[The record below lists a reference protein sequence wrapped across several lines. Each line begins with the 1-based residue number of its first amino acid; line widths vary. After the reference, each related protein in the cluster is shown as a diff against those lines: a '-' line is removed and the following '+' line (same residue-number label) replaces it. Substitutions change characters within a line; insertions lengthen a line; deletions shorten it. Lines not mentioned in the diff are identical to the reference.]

1 MSLRLNTSALPRWT
15 YWAGGIVVGCLV
27 LLWQLPAR
35 WVLSSIGTQTQCK
48 VLIESPAGSIW
59 QGSAAVG
66 FSEPSIDGKSCR
78 PALAITERLTWN
90 MSCQLL
96 NPGCTIAI
104 ETPALSKPLH
114 IHVKPGEIH
123 VADNEARL
131 PAEILEVLGA
141 PWTLLHPRAQL
152 HARWTDLVFQEP
164 NANGSIR
171 ISLNNLISPISQIQP
186 LGSYDLQAELIKD
199 GVSYTMSTSKGPL
212 LLQAQGTLS
221 NHGATTGQ
229 GEASATPEMK
239 EALTGLLNLIGKR
252 HGDTY
257 RLVF

>member
-1 MSLRLNTSALPRWT
+1 MSLRLNTSGTPHWI
-15 YWAGGIVVGCLV
+15 YWMGGIVVGLIV

-59 QGSAAVG
+59 HGSAAIG
-66 FSEPSIDGKSCR
+66 FSEPSIDGKACR
-78 PALAITERLTWN
+78 PALAVTERLYWN
-90 MSCQLL
+90 MSCQLFS
-96 NPGCTIAI
+96 PGCTIAI
-104 ETPALSKPLH
+104 ETPALMKPLR
-114 IHVKPGEIH
+114 ISLKLSEIR
-123 VADNEARL
+123 VTDNEARL

-186 LGSYDLQAELIKD
+186 LGSYDVQAELVKD
-199 GVSYTMSTSKGPL
+199 GVSYNLSTSKGPL
-212 LLQAQGTLS
+212 LLKAQGTLS
-221 NHGATTGQ
+221 SHSATGQ
-229 GEASATPEMK
+229 GEASATPEMR

-252 HGDTY
+252 QGDTY

>member
-1 MSLRLNTSALPRWT
+1 MSLRLNTSGTPRWI
-15 YWAGGIVVGCLV
+15 YWVGSIVVGLIV

-35 WVLSSIGTQTQCK
+35 WVLASIGTQTQCK

-59 QGSAAVG
+59 QGSAAIG
-66 FSEPSIDGKSCR
+66 FSEPSIDGKTCR
-78 PALAITERLTWN
+78 PALAVTERLYWD

-96 NPGCTIAI
+96 SPGCNISI
-104 ETPALSKPLH
+104 DTPALIKPLR
-114 IHVKPGEIH
+114 ISIQPGVIR

-164 NANGSIR
+164 NANGNIR
-171 ISLNNLISPISQIQP
+171 ISLNNLVSPISQIQP
-186 LGSYDLQAELIKD
+186 LGSYDVQAELSGD
-199 GVSYTMSTSKGPL
+199 AVNYTLSTSKGPL
-212 LLQAQGTLS
+212 LLQAQGMVS
-221 NHGATTGQ
+221 HHGTTGQ
-229 GEASATPEMK
+229 GEANATPEMK

-252 HGDTY
+252 QGDTY